1 MQGQVV
7 VISND
12 KSRGVIFGIAPIPE
26 GASCGP
32 FPVDD
37 REAAIRLLNPG
48 QEVEF
53 ITTRAGQAEIIFPF
67 PVIGCC
73 RGKER
78 AA

>member
-7 VISND
+7 VISKD
-12 KSRGVIFGIAPIPE
+12 RQKGTVFGITLMPE
-26 GASCGP
+26 SASCGP

-53 ITTRAGQAEIIFPF
+53 ITTRTGEAEIIFPF